1 MLLVANRV
9 HSLQGMSSKRYFPNT
24 FFTSPTLFCTL
35 PATFSAVPR
44 SRTSGLPIAFPAS
57 SLTFPLAS
65 WIRPLI
71 LSFVL
76 EFIHLIR
83 ASHRVRAGFSVNML
97 WTVAVRMRPIFLR
110 TLLHKM
116 ASKAGRCQAALP
128 PMSSSRSR
136 TDHSSAAP
144 EVR

>member
-1 MLLVANRV
+1 MTRASPVRPRRQSSRSSFSHHKLQRARHHLKYDWVIADQFSIDGEP
-9 HSLQGMSSKRYFPNT
+9 HHWSLRGTSSKRYFPNT

-35 PATFSAVPR
+35 PATFSVVPR
-44 SRTSGLPIAFPAS
+44 SRRSGLPIAFPAS

-83 ASHRVRAGFSVNML
+83 ASHRVGAGLSVNM
-97 WTVAVRMRPIFLR
+97 
-110 TLLHKM
+110 
-116 ASKAGRCQAALP
+116 
-128 PMSSSRSR
+128 
-136 TDHSSAAP
+136 
-144 EVR
+144 